1 MKSMLHQK
9 TTSAKRRRLTDNLY
23 LHEDEED
30 TTPEVGTDAASYFN
44 RMKVYFMAL
53 AVVGAAPHPLAPTT
67 PEALGDDS
75 TLFVAV
81 PWDLL
86 MKYQLRAEKF
96 YSTLASAGRFKH
108 LIRLDTEERA
118 QWTHRLGTQATSSLG
133 SIIKEVMVSQHQTAP
148 PEPRSAP
155 AASSNPT
162 VAVNQ
167 LRDGTVLCN
176 LFQSGRCRVSGRS
189 CDAGQ
194 HRCGHLLKAGRVCGS
209 FQHSGNRCNNKQRA
223 E

>member
-1 MKSMLHQK
+1 
-9 TTSAKRRRLTDNLY
+9 
-23 LHEDEED
+23 
-30 TTPEVGTDAASYFN
+30 
-44 RMKVYFMAL
+44 MAL

-75 TLFVAV
+75 TLFVVV
-81 PWDLL
+81 PWNLL

-133 SIIKEVMVSQHQTAP
+133 SIIKEVMAERGAIWVVSQHQTAP
-148 PEPRSAP
+148 PEPKSAP

-162 VAVNQ
+162 VADSVGRNIVNQ

-176 LFQSGRCRVSGRS
+176 LFQSGRCRVSERS